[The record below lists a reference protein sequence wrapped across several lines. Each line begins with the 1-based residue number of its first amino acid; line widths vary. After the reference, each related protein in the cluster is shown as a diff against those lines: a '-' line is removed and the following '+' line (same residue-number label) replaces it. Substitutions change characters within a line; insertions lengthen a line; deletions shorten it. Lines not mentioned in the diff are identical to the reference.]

1 MNELTEFLETFPGL
15 FCTIC
20 KLIHRRGLDLYPHG
34 TSRGYLCFKVR
45 WRRRLCLRVS
55 VFPSSG
61 EGAATRLEAL
71 FSRGSPRP
79 PHTQRRPTFAREPY
93 IGLQYDY
100 FSGEKYSKLCW
111 GFTSKSFEQ
120 AWKIF
125 SIKTRCENGSYVP
138 SKFWWQSSINALV
151 PRDSQALHSLLNE
164 IWKLFNHS
172 SSKLTKVWTGT
183 VVGNREISKIFSLT
197 NMTMPKNDGKRKKN

>member
-1 MNELTEFLETFPGL
+1 M
-15 FCTIC
+15 
-20 KLIHRRGLDLYPHG
+20 
-34 TSRGYLCFKVR
+34 R
-45 WRRRLCLRVS
+45 WQGRLCLRVS

-71 FSRGSPRP
+71 FSPGSPPP

-100 FSGEKYSKLCW
+100 FSGEKYGKLCC
-111 GFTSKSFEQ
+111 GFTSKCFEQ

-125 SIKTRCENGSYVP
+125 SIKTRCENGPYVP

-151 PRDSQALHSLLNE
+151 SRDSQALHSLLNE
-164 IWKLFNHS
+164 IWKLLNLS

-183 VVGNREISKIFSLT
+183 VVGNREILKIVSLT
-197 NMTMPKNDGKRKKN
+197 NITMPKNDGKITIN